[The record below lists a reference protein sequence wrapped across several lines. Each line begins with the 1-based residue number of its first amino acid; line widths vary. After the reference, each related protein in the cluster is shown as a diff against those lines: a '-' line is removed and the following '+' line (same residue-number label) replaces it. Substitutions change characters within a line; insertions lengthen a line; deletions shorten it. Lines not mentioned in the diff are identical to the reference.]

1 MRLSEF
7 SSDAVLTDEGVK
19 ELFEKIYSLLHL
31 SLADMKRLSLETE
44 GHHDF
49 THNLSY
55 DSAVFPYLHGLIL
68 GSSLGLWF
76 GVEGKEVDISAS
88 ADGILQLDINIHPCI
103 RRALQILKL
112 AEKGRENTIHLIIQ
126 NCFLLPSSVA
136 SLHQNKRADDAKDT

>member
-7 SSDAVLTDEGVK
+7 SSDAVLADEGVK
-19 ELFEKIYSLLHL
+19 TLFEKMYSLLRL
-31 SLADMKRLSLETE
+31 SLADMKRLSLEIE

-49 THNLSY
+49 ALNLSY
-55 DSAVFPYLHGLIL
+55 DSAIFPYLHGLIL

-76 GVEGKEVDISAS
+76 GVEEKDFVISAS
-88 ADGILQLDINIHPCI
+88 ADEILQLGINIHPCI

-112 AEKGRENTIHLIIQ
+112 AKKGRENTIHLIVQ

-136 SLHQNKRADDAKDT
+136 SLN